1 MFLICGAVIPHMMER
16 EEGVIINIG
25 SSSGRLPEGDYG
37 AYATP
42 KWVVVSYTVSLAHS
56 LRPHG
61 VRVNGIN
68 PDWVDSDMVR
78 AYDPRG
84 NPDWITEEQM
94 AQAAYTWR
102 LMRPGS

>member
-1 MFLICGAVIPHMMER
+1 MMER
-16 EEGVIINIG
+16 EGGIIINIG

-56 LRPHG
+56 LRAHD

-68 PDWVDSDMVR
+68 PDLVDTDMAR
-78 AYDPRG
+78 EYDPQG
-84 NPDWITEEQM
+84 NHEWITGEQI

-102 LMRPGS
+102 LMHPRS

>member
-1 MFLICGAVIPHMMER
+1 MMER

-37 AYATP
+37 AYATS
-42 KWVVVSYTVSLAHS
+42 KWIVVGYTASLAHS

-68 PDWVDSDMVR
+68 PDWVDSDMAR
-78 AYDPRG
+78 EYDPQG
-84 NPDWITEEQM
+84 NHEWITGEQI
-94 AQAAYTWR
+94 AQAAVYLAVHAPTVMTR
-102 LMRPGS
+102 QFIDIFGV

>member
-1 MFLICGAVIPHMMER
+1 MRRGHTAH
-16 EEGVIINIG
+16 EGEGGIIINIG
-25 SSSGRLPEGDYG
+25 SSSGRLPESDYG

-42 KWVVVSYTVSLAHS
+42 KWGVGLSASLAHS

-84 NPDWITEEQM
+84 NPGWITGEQI